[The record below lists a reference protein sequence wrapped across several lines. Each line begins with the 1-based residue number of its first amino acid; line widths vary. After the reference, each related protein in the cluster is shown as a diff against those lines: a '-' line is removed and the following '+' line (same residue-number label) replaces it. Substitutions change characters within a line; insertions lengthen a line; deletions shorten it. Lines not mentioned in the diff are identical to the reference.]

1 MLAQTERMMTME
13 DNKNLESEE
22 THVMGA
28 PGETQK
34 FEMPEPVDDGGD
46 GSEKKGTVT
55 VFGRKLPKKKAV
67 AAGLGIVCALALV
80 GGGIVLAVGSQ
91 GQDGEPAVEEQT
103 VAATEDEQEETYAIQ
118 VGVKAEGWVEG
129 ESSPVI
135 VHVTSESE
143 GIDYYHAYSANEE
156 VALDVP
162 AEGDYE
168 VSFITPVNADGSVY
182 EVPDTQTVQAET
194 ADPEDGAK
202 DESGATDEEPE
213 LPFEFTLIKAEDVTA
228 DELSAVA
235 KAVTEAV
242 KHGDETL
249 TGEDGV
255 AVVELV
261 KTNCKANPNADAE
274 AVEEETEKASESAAS
289 EESKAETGTKD
300 SSKGG
305 SSGSGSSN
313 SGSGSGSKGDS
324 GNGGS
329 GSSSQTHTHNW
340 VAQTQTV
347 HHDAQYKTVH
357 HDAQYQTVHH
367 DAQYKN
373 VCVCN
378 GCSAQFDTDNAWGAH
393 SESQLLAGN
402 YSCGSYHTIN
412 VVTQQAWD
420 EQVLVQAAYDE
431 QVLVSAAYDE
441 TVTTGYK
448 CSSCGATK

>member
-1 MLAQTERMMTME
+1 ME
-13 DNKNLESEE
+13 DNKDFENEE
-22 THVMGA
+22 TQVMGA
-28 PGETQK
+28 PGETQE
-34 FEMPEPVDDGGD
+34 FNMPEPVDDGD
-46 GSEKKGTVT
+46 GSGKKATVT
-55 VFGRKLPKKKAV
+55 VFGREFPKRKAI
-67 AAGLGIVCALALV
+67 AAGLGIACALALV
-80 GGGIVLAVGSQ
+80 GGGIALAVTSQ
-91 GQDGEPAVEEQT
+91 GRDGEPVSQEQP
-103 VAATEDEQEETYAIQ
+103 VGAAEDDDEETYEIQ
-118 VGVKAEGWVEG
+118 VGAKAEGWVEG

-135 VHVTSESE
+135 VHVVSDSD

-182 EVPDTQTVQAET
+182 EVPDAQTVQAEVV
-194 ADPEDGAK
+194 DEDAG
-202 DESGATDEEPE
+202 DESGAADTEPE
-213 LPFEFTLIKAEDVTA
+213 LPFEFTLKKAEDVTA

-255 AVVELV
+255 KAVELV
-261 KTNCKANPNADAE
+261 EKNCKANPNADAE

-289 EESKAETGTKD
+289 EESKAETGTK
-300 SSKGG
+300 GG
-305 SSGSGSSN
+305 SSSGNDTSKGNSGSSSNNGSGNGSKGDSGSGGSSN
-313 SGSGSGSKGDS
+313 SGSGSSSKPS
-324 GNGGS
+324 
-329 GSSSQTHTHNW
+329 HTHSW

-367 DAQYKN
+367 DA
-373 VCVCN
+373 VTETRCICN
-378 GCSAQFDTDNAWGAH
+378 
-393 SESQLLAGN
+393 
-402 YSCGSYHTIN
+402 SCGADITGNTSAHMKEYALKGDNSHTYSN
-412 VVTQQAWD
+412 VPTVVQAAYD

-431 QVLVSAAYDE
+431 QVLVSGAWDE